1 MSTGQSLL
9 PPGYGKRIP
18 LLPLTTETIV
28 GGRTVAPL
36 LAAGQ
41 ALTPAVP
48 AAGIVGGLWRFDY
61 AAFLLTVANSATEAG
76 DTLDVFIDV
85 CLNGVGQAAADWVNA
100 IHFLQVLGT
109 AGAVLATPATWK
121 RHWSALDIRAGFGAA
136 TPVDVSADLAA
147 GTVRATLWGDLM
159 RVRYATVDAVTTGN
173 MNFAFK
179 LDMWVQ

>member
-1 MSTGQSLL
+1 VSTHQGML
-9 PPGYGKRIP
+9 PPGYGRRVP
-18 LLPLTTETIV
+18 LLPLTTVTTA
-28 GGRTVAPL
+28 GTVAPVL
-36 LAAGQ
+36 TAGQ

-61 AAFLLTVANSATEAG
+61 AGFLLTVENTATEAG

-85 CLNGVGQAAADWVNA
+85 CLNGVGQAAQDWVNA
-100 IHFLQVLGT
+100 IRFATILGT

-136 TPVDVSADLAA
+136 TPVDISADLAA
-147 GTVRATLWGDLM
+147 GAVRATLWGDLL
-159 RVRYATVDAVTTGN
+159 RVRYTTVDVATLAN

-179 LDMWVQ
+179 LDMWMQ